1 VGVEAGDIIAV
12 IKSAGVLADVTPE
25 KKDMSFKTLGID
37 SLDMYNIL
45 MQIEEKYQTKIP
57 DGDIE
62 KLSSVDAVVKYL
74 NGVES

>member
-1 VGVEAGDIIAV
+1 MGIEAGDIITI
-12 IKSAGVLADVTPE
+12 IKSSGVIADVTPE
-25 KKDMSFKTLGID
+25 KKEMSFKTLGID

-45 MQIEEKYQTKIP
+45 MQIEEKYQVKIP

-74 NGVES
+74 NLSVS